1 MEKQN
6 ISFYGYNDGKA
17 IEIYSCINL
26 FFPTIISLIL
36 SLAVSLFSYLFR
48 NPYLLVIWILPA
60 ILFLTY
66 ILCISVTGYNDRVFL
81 SGSKKKH
88 TFIIEN
94 ETLVRDGKPMKT
106 DGIKVY
112 AFKTFIF
119 LITQKT
125 YYRIP
130 NEEFIGISREEFLRF
145 MKDSNS

>member
-17 IEIYSCINL
+17 IEIYNCINL
-26 FFPTIISLIL
+26 FLPTVISVIL

-66 ILCISVTGYNDRVFL
+66 ILCISMTGYNDRVFL
-81 SGSKKKH
+81 SGTKKKH
-88 TFIIEN
+88 SFIVEN

-112 AFKTFIF
+112 AFKGFVF

-130 NEEFIGISREEFLRF
+130 NNEFIGISREEFLRF
-145 MKDSNS
+145 MKDSNR

>member
-1 MEKQN
+1 MEKQI

-17 IEIYSCINL
+17 IEIYNCINL
-26 FFPTIISLIL
+26 FLPTAISVIL
-36 SLAVSLFSYLFR
+36 ALVFSLFAYLFR
-48 NPYLLVIWILPA
+48 NPYLLVIWILPV

-66 ILCISVTGYNDRVFL
+66 ILCISMTGYNNRVFL
-81 SGSKKKH
+81 SGTKKKH
-88 TFIIEN
+88 SFIVEN

-112 AFKTFIF
+112 AFKSFVF

-130 NEEFIGISREEFLRF
+130 NDEFIGISREEFLRF

>member
-1 MEKQN
+1 MEKQI

-17 IEIYSCINL
+17 IEIYNCINL
-26 FFPTIISLIL
+26 FLPTAISVIL
-36 SLAVSLFSYLFR
+36 ALVFSLFAYLFR
-48 NPYLLVIWILPA
+48 NPYLLVIWIAPV

-66 ILCISVTGYNDRVFL
+66 ILCISMTGYNNRVFL
-81 SGSKKKH
+81 SGTKKKH
-88 TFIIEN
+88 SFIVEN

-112 AFKTFIF
+112 AFKGFVF

-130 NEEFIGISREEFLRF
+130 NNEFIGISREEFLRF

>member
-1 MEKQN
+1 MEKQI

-17 IEIYSCINL
+17 IEIYNCINL
-26 FFPTIISLIL
+26 FLPTAISVIL
-36 SLAVSLFSYLFR
+36 ALVFSLFAYLFR
-48 NPYLLVIWILPA
+48 NPYLLVIWILPV

-66 ILCISVTGYNDRVFL
+66 ILCISMTGYNDRVFL
-81 SGSKKKH
+81 SGTKKKH
-88 TFIIEN
+88 SFIVEN

-112 AFKTFIF
+112 AFKGFVF

-130 NEEFIGISREEFLRF
+130 NNEFIGISREEFLRF

>member
-17 IEIYSCINL
+17 IEIYNCINL
-26 FFPTIISLIL
+26 FLPTVISVIL

-66 ILCISVTGYNDRVFL
+66 ILCVSMTGYNDRVFL
-81 SGSKKKH
+81 SGAKKRH
-88 TFIIEN
+88 SFIVDN
-94 ETLVRDGKPMKT
+94 ESLVRDGKPMKT
-106 DGIKVY
+106 DGIKIY
-112 AFKTFIF
+112 TFKNFVF
-119 LITQKT
+119 LITKKT

-130 NEEFIGISREEFLRF
+130 NEEFVGISREEFLNI
-145 MKDSNS
+145 MKVKQ

>member
-17 IEIYSCINL
+17 IGIYNCINL
-26 FFPTIISLIL
+26 FLPTVISVIL
-36 SLAVSLFSYLFR
+36 SLIFSLFSYFFR

-60 ILFLTY
+60 ILFLAY
-66 ILCISVTGYNDRVFL
+66 ILCISMTGYNDRVFL
-81 SGSKKKH
+81 SGTKKKH
-88 TFIIEN
+88 LFIVEN
-94 ETLVRDGKPMKT
+94 DTLVRDGKPMKT

>member
-17 IEIYSCINL
+17 IEIYNCINL
-26 FFPTIISLIL
+26 FLPTAISVIL
-36 SLAVSLFSYLFR
+36 ALVFSLFAYLFS
-48 NPYLLVIWILPA
+48 NPYLLVIWILPV

-66 ILCISVTGYNDRVFL
+66 ILCISMTGYNDRVFL
-81 SGSKKKH
+81 SGTKKKH
-88 TFIIEN
+88 SFIVEN
-94 ETLVRDGKPMKT
+94 KTLVRDGKPMKT
-106 DGIKVY
+106 GGIKVY
-112 AFKTFIF
+112 AFKGFVF

-130 NEEFIGISREEFLRF
+130 NNEFIGISREEFLRF